1 MLTSLRPLYKVT
13 CCQETVTMQMSR
25 NTFLLHRAM
34 KKTSNAFIAFWK
46 SQATLQN
53 HLSASSRWLKAFHMK
68 ISIFKF
74 LEQNGCEI
82 IGYKSV
88 FKSSAKE
95 KNRCWLYYNIN
106 PLNAL
111 LQVVMYGHRIPFN
124 AHIKD
129 SAIACANQPLSVLF
143 PMMTPEDALGCKDLL
158 EYRQRPSYPHPSYLF
173 HVSHLCSICFLGLP
187 NVVYPHIVHGREWY
201 SLTTKSWESGP
212 PATA

>member
-13 CCQETVTMQMSR
+13 CCQETITMQMSR

-95 KNRCWLYYNIN
+95 KNRCWLYYNIKCWM
-106 PLNAL
+106 LCCKWLCTATVFHSMHIL
-111 LQVVMYGHRIPFN
+111 KTLQLPAQTSLCLYSFQWWPQKTRLAARTCWSTDKGPPTLTHRIFSMSPIYVQYVF
-124 AHIKD
+124 
-129 SAIACANQPLSVLF
+129 
-143 PMMTPEDALGCKDLL
+143 
-158 EYRQRPSYPHPSYLF
+158 
-173 HVSHLCSICFLGLP
+173 
-187 NVVYPHIVHGREWY
+187 
-201 SLTTKSWESGP
+201 
-212 PATA
+212 